1 MKRLYTSITK
11 PFNWMRKMQML
22 IIIKANN
29 NIIIGMCL
37 YYLKRNEEAI
47 ETFDRSI
54 KFDPQIL

>member
-1 MKRLYTSITK
+1 
-11 PFNWMRKMQML
+11 MQML